1 VDNYF
6 TDNEDLQFYLNDPRL
21 EYIFELREKGYTENH
36 EYPFAPE
43 NFEDAL
49 DNCLRVLSLVG
60 QLSAEILAPA
70 ATDIDRH
77 GCTLENNKVS
87 YAPGTKDTLK
97 RFAQAEL
104 FGFTLPRKY
113 GGLNF
118 PLTIYMMAVE
128 IVSRAE
134 ASFMNLYGLQEIAET
149 IYEFASSELKA
160 QYLPKMAS
168 GRFSGA
174 MVLTEPE
181 AGSDLQAIK
190 LRATYD
196 EKEECWRLNGVKHF
210 ISNGCGDI
218 LLVFAR
224 SEENTHGGRGLSL
237 FLYEKDENLVVRRL
251 EDKLGI
257 HGSPTCELEFKNCRA
272 HLIGKRKRGLTQ
284 YFVPLMNGARIG
296 VGAQSIGIAQEAF
309 TLALNYANQRK
320 QFGKS
325 IIEFPPVLEMLTDMR
340 VRIEAARSLLYES
353 SIIVDLQHAYARYG
367 ANDKETAVKIK
378 ELSRLAGLLTPMAKY
393 YASEMC
399 NKVTYDAIQIFG
411 GAGYTKDYDVERL
424 YRDARITTIYEGTS
438 QLQIIAAIGGLTSG
452 LFFKLLSEK
461 LSIRFPEK
469 FRPMIKKIKM
479 CENSLKKAVYYVKDH
494 DNHIYME
501 YHARGLVDMAV
512 EILMAVLLLKNS
524 RESDRKFNLAEKFV
538 NDTFHRVQMLAGRII
553 FSDENIVDRH
563 RHLLEETFTST
574 RIDASAV
581 KALSDII

>member
-1 VDNYF
+1 MENYF
-6 TDNEDLQFYLNDPRL
+6 TDNEDIQFYLNDARL
-21 EYIFELREKGYTENH
+21 KDIFELREKGYTENH
-36 EYPFAPE
+36 AYPFAPE

-49 DNCLRVLSLVG
+49 DNCHRVLSLVG

-77 GCTLENNKVS
+77 GCTLENNVVS
-87 YAPGTKDTLK
+87 YAPGTQEALK
-97 RFAQAEL
+97 RFTQADL

-118 PLTIYMMAVE
+118 PLTVYMMAVE
-128 IVSRAE
+128 IVSRAD

-149 IYEFASSELKA
+149 INQFASSELKE

-168 GRFSGA
+168 GQFTGA

-181 AGSDLQAIK
+181 AGSDLQAIR

-196 EKEECWRLNGVKHF
+196 KKKGCWFLNGVKHF

-224 SEENTHGGRGLSL
+224 SEENILGGRGLSL

-257 HGSPTCELEFKNCRA
+257 RGSPTCELQFKNCRA
-272 HLIGKRKRGLTQ
+272 HLIGKRKRGLTR

-296 VGAQSIGIAQEAF
+296 VGAQSIGIAQEAYQY
-309 TLALNYANQRK
+309 ALKYAKQRK

-325 IIEFPPVLEMLTDMR
+325 IIEFPPVLEMLTNMR
-340 VRIEAARSLLYES
+340 VQIEAARSLLYES
-353 SIIVDLQHAYARYG
+353 SIIVDLQYAYTLYG
-367 ANDKETAVKIK
+367 TNDKETTAKIK
-378 ELSRLAGLLTPMAKY
+378 ELTRLAGLLTPMAKY

-411 GAGYTKDYDVERL
+411 GAGYMRDYEVERL

-438 QLQIIAAIGGLTSG
+438 QLQIIAAIGGITSG
-452 LFFKLLSEK
+452 LFFTLLNK
-461 LSIRFPEK
+461 KISIRFPES
-469 FRPMIKKIKM
+469 FNPLIEKIKE
-479 CENSLKKAVYYVKDH
+479 CEKSLKKAVGYVKAHND
-494 DNHIYME
+494 HIYTE

-512 EILMAVLLLKNS
+512 EILMAVLLLENS
-524 RESDRKFNLAEKFV
+524 RKSDRKFNLTEKFV
-538 NDTFHRVQMLAGRII
+538 TDTFHRVQMLSGKTIY
-553 FSDENIVDRH
+553 SDENIVDKY
-563 RHLLEETFTST
+563 RHLL
-574 RIDASAV
+574 D
-581 KALSDII
+581 